1 MQIFRLMTEKRGC
14 SSKTCVCLEWG
25 FNHTRSIRCPDVA
38 GSTWDAE
45 VRRMSMEELEC
56 GEDAKV
62 GLDAGCG

>member
-1 MQIFRLMTEKRGC
+1 MQIFQLTIEKRGC
-14 SSKTCVCLEWG
+14 SSRTCVCLEWG
-25 FNHTRSIRCPDVA
+25 LSCTCSIQCPDVA

-45 VRRMSMEELEC
+45 VRRMSVEELEC